1 MRSEPKDNPKI
12 ILNIPKTEIKEIPIK
27 DDFRYLKGNES
38 TIVIIAIA
46 TTVPTAKKIKKI
58 IPEKKFGV
66 LGKIAIKT
74 AALPA
79 RP

>member
-1 MRSEPKDNPKI
+1 MCIRDS
-12 ILNIPKTEIKEIPIK
+12 
-27 DDFRYLKGNES
+27 LKGNES

-74 AALPA
+74 LRKVYKKIGFLPIQS
-79 RP
+79 

>member
-1 MRSEPKDNPKI
+1 MLK
-12 ILNIPKTEIKEIPIK
+12 IPKNEIKEFPIK

-38 TIVIIAIA
+38 TIVIIPIA
-46 TTVPTAKKIKKI
+46 TTVPIAKKIKKI
-58 IPEKKFGV
+58 IPEKKFDV

-79 RP
+79 NP